1 MSEARGAAAE
11 TAMVLAAGFGERMR
25 PLTLRVPKPLVPLAG
40 RPLVDHVLDRL
51 AQAGVKTAV
60 VNVHYLAEHLEAHLA
75 ARKGKA
81 PEIVISDERGVLL
94 DTGGGARK
102 ALKLLGRGPF
112 FIHNA
117 DSVWSEGAAPALPRM
132 LKLWNPAA
140 MDCLLLL
147 APVATSIGYGAKGDF
162 SMAPDG
168 RLERRGERQVVPFA
182 FAGVSLC
189 DERLFK
195 DAPNGRFSLN
205 LLWDRALAKGRL
217 YGMRLDGIWMH
228 VGTPEALAEAETNF
242 EHEGA

>member
-1 MSEARGAAAE
+1 MSEQAADAK
-11 TAMVLAAGFGERMR
+11 TAMVLAAGYGERMR
-25 PLTLRVPKPLVPLAG
+25 PLTLTMPKPLVPLAG

-60 VNVHYLAEHLEAHLA
+60 VNVHYLPDLLEAHLA
-75 ARKGKA
+75 ARKTRP
-81 PEIVISDERGVLL
+81 PEILISDERGLLL
-94 DTGGGARK
+94 DTGGGAKK
-102 ALKLLGRGPF
+102 ALPFLGRGPF

-117 DSVWSEGAAPALPRM
+117 DSVWSEGAAPALTRM

-162 SMAPDG
+162 AMAPDG
-168 RLERRGERQVVPFA
+168 KLTRRGERQVVPFA

-195 DAPNGRFSLN
+195 DAPDGRFSLN

-217 YGMRLDGIWMH
+217 YGMRLDGTWMH
-228 VGTPEALAEAETNF
+228 VGTPEALAEAETSF

>member
-1 MSEARGAAAE
+1 MSEQAAE
-11 TAMVLAAGFGERMR
+11 AKTAMVLAAGYGERMR
-25 PLTLRVPKPLVPLAG
+25 PLTLTMPKPLVPLAG
-40 RPLVDHVLDRL
+40 RALVDHVLDRL

-60 VNVHYLAEHLEAHLA
+60 VNVHYLHDLLEAHLA
-75 ARKGKA
+75 TRKDKP
-81 PEIVISDERGVLL
+81 PEIVVSDERSMLL
-94 DTGGGARK
+94 DTGGGAKK
-102 ALKLLGRGPF
+102 ALPLLGRGPF

-162 SMAPDG
+162 AMAPDG
-168 RLERRGERQVVPFA
+168 KLARRGERHVVPFA

-195 DAPNGRFSLN
+195 DSPDGRFSLN

-217 YGMRLDGIWMH
+217 YGMRLDGTWMH
-228 VGTPEALAEAETNF
+228 VGTPEALAEAETSF